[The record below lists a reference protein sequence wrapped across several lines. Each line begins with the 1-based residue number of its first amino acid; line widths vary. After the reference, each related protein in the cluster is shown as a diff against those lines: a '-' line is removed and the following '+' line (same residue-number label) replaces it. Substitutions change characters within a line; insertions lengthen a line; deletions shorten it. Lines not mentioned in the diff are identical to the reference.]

1 VAEKKRSAVP
11 ATTSETRVSKPGA
24 REVPTTGTLP
34 LGSSPKAPSPHAS
47 PEAPKAKVSATAGTM
62 QDPFEAQTLAPIAEG
77 LRQYLAIRLASAE
90 AGSAAFARLRDRLA
104 SHGSAALAEPPG
116 TKARA
121 YRLARELSTPE
132 SSASKHTL
140 PWHRQSTPPDPI
152 AVLRARGDA
161 DRELLELR
169 HARGLTPSEIAF
181 VVELPEADVASR
193 LAAAEE
199 ELRVA
204 LKRSASS
211 GVPATSDAGSAAAN
225 DAPSTKLTRDAELP
239 ELVFEAFSL
248 APTADPSD
256 PSVEPRVPTGIVLDG
271 RYELEKH
278 VGSGGFAD
286 VYRARDVAVP
296 GHVVALK
303 LLKRKAANAEAR
315 DHALRELRLIA
326 AVFHP
331 SIVQFKDHGWYED
344 RFWFV
349 MPWYEGESLETR
361 IEREPLTRAQA
372 RKIFEPLARALAT
385 MHASGIRHQDV
396 KPDNIFL
403 AKIQGFGV
411 QLEDRV
417 LPVLLDLGVAATDAE
432 LVLAGTPT
440 YFAPEVAAQFAYR
453 EGDAFPE
460 YPIGPGAD
468 VFALALALR
477 NALEPSTQPMVRE
490 DDVESFI
497 RTRAKEVPSPP
508 SDPSLRYLK
517 SHFARWLAL
526 DPSKRPTADELA
538 DELAVLT
545 LPEERRE
552 RRLRVLRVFGPIV
565 LSLIVVFGVIAY
577 QLAQR
582 AAVQAEKAERLEEQR
597 AAEQAGRLE
606 AEQTAEALSDAV
618 EAARAD
624 IQNAQLSR
632 EELERRLVDAQARLQ
647 VLQNTVA
654 RTRRQ
659 LQEAEKA
666 RDALQT
672 SLTSTENARRRL
684 ATQVDELTATLATRE
699 RELDEARRARTAA
712 ETRANAAEARANENE
727 ARASAAETRA
737 SSAEA
742 RATTAERERDAAR
755 VRVDQA
761 TAAERAAQT
770 ARDEAQAAARTATQE
785 LARVERELATARRR
799 IEELERQLA
808 SRPTEPTTPPRIVVP
823 GAETP
828 TTPTPIP
835 GPSVMTR
842 VR

>member
-1 VAEKKRSAVP
+1 
-11 ATTSETRVSKPGA
+11 
-24 REVPTTGTLP
+24 
-34 LGSSPKAPSPHAS
+34 
-47 PEAPKAKVSATAGTM
+47 M

-77 LRQYLAIRLASAE
+77 LRQYLAIRLASAD

-104 SHGSAALAEPPG
+104 ALGSAALAEPPG

-121 YRLARELSTPE
+121 YRLARELATPE

-152 AVLRARGDA
+152 AALRARGDA

-181 VVELPEADVASR
+181 VVELPEAEVASR

-204 LKRSASS
+204 LKRMPADLPASDD
-211 GVPATSDAGSAAAN
+211 V
-225 DAPSTKLTRDAELP
+225 PSTKLTRDAELP

-256 PSVEPRVPTGIVLDG
+256 PTVEPRVPTGIVLDG

-361 IEREPLTRAQA
+361 IEREPLTRPQA

-411 QLEDRV
+411 ELEDRV

-460 YPIGPGAD
+460 YPIGPAAD

-477 NALEPSTQPMVRE
+477 NALEPSSQPIVRE
-490 DDVESFI
+490 DDVEGFI
-497 RTRAKEVPSPP
+497 RARAKEAPSPP

-565 LSLIVVFGVIAY
+565 LSLLVVFGVIAY
-577 QLAQR
+577 QLAER

-606 AEQTAEALSDAV
+606 AEQTAEALGDAV

-647 VLQNTVA
+647 VLQSTVA

-666 RDALQT
+666 REALQT

-699 RELDEARRARTAA
+699 RELDEARRTRTAA
-712 ETRANAAEARANENE
+712 ETRANAAEARASENE

-755 VRVDQA
+755 ARVDQA

-785 LARVERELATARRR
+785 LARVERELSTARRR

-808 SRPTEPTTPPRIVVP
+808 SRPTETTTPPRIVVP
-823 GAETP
+823 GTETTSP
-828 TTPTPIP
+828 TPPIP

>member
-1 VAEKKRSAVP
+1 MAEKKRSAVP
-11 ATTSETRVSKPGA
+11 ATSSETRVSKPSA
-24 REVPTTGTLP
+24 RDVPTTGTLP
-34 LGSSPKAPSPHAS
+34 LGGAPKAPSPRD
-47 PEAPKAKVSATAGTM
+47 APKAKVSATAGTM
-62 QDPFEAQTLAPIAEG
+62 QDPFEAQTLAPITEG
-77 LRQYLAIRLASAE
+77 LRQYLAIRLASAD

-104 SHGSAALAEPPG
+104 ALGSAALAEPPG
-116 TKARA
+116 IKARA
-121 YRLARELSTPE
+121 YRLARELATPE

-152 AVLRARGDA
+152 AALRARGDA

-169 HARGLTPSEIAF
+169 HARGLVPSEIAF
-181 VVELPEADVASR
+181 VVELPEADVAAR

-204 LKRSASS
+204 LKRSPADVPASS
-211 GVPATSDAGSAAAN
+211 G
-225 DAPSTKLTRDAELP
+225 APSMKVTRDAELP

-256 PSVEPRVPTGIVLDG
+256 PTVEPRVPTGVVLDG

-331 SIVQFKDHGWYED
+331 SIVQFKDHGWYEN

-411 QLEDRV
+411 ELEDRV

-460 YPIGPGAD
+460 YPIGPAAD

-477 NALEPSTQPMVRE
+477 NALEPSSQPIVRE
-490 DDVESFI
+490 DDVEGFI
-497 RTRAKEVPSPP
+497 RVRSKEIPSPP
-508 SDPSLRYLK
+508 SDPSLRYLR

-565 LSLIVVFGVIAY
+565 LSLLVVFGVIAY
-577 QLAQR
+577 QLAER

-624 IQNAQLSR
+624 IQDAQLSR
-632 EELERRLVDAQARLQ
+632 EELERRLVDARARLQ
-647 VLQNTVA
+647 VLQSTVA

-666 RDALQT
+666 REALQA
-672 SLTSTENARRRL
+672 SLTSTESARRRL
-684 ATQVDELTATLATRE
+684 ATQVDELNATLATRE
-699 RELDEARRARTAA
+699 RELDEARRARAAA
-712 ETRANAAEARANENE
+712 ETRATSAEARANEYE
-727 ARASAAETRA
+727 TRATAAETRA

-742 RATTAERERDAAR
+742 RATAVERERDAAR

-761 TAAERAAQT
+761 TAAGRAAET

-785 LARVERELATARRR
+785 LARVERELSTARRR

-823 GAETP
+823 GAETTTP
-828 TTPTPIP
+828 TTPVP

>member
-1 VAEKKRSAVP
+1 
-11 ATTSETRVSKPGA
+11 
-24 REVPTTGTLP
+24 
-34 LGSSPKAPSPHAS
+34 
-47 PEAPKAKVSATAGTM
+47 M

-77 LRQYLAIRLASAE
+77 LRQYLAIRLASSE
-90 AGSAAFARLRDRLA
+90 AGLAAFARLRDRLA
-104 SHGSAALAEPPG
+104 TLGSAALAEPPG

-121 YRLARELSTPE
+121 YRLARELATPE
-132 SSASKHTL
+132 SSAPKNTL
-140 PWHRQSTPPDPI
+140 PWHRASTPPDPI
-152 AVLRARGDA
+152 SALRARGDA

-181 VVELPEADVASR
+181 VVDLPESDVLSR
-193 LAAAEE
+193 LADSEE
-199 ELRVA
+199 EMRVA
-204 LKRSASS
+204 LTRHGMARPDGARSDS
-211 GVPATSDAGSAAAN
+211 PRPDTD
-225 DAPSTKLTRDAELP
+225 LP
-239 ELVFEAFSL
+239 QIVFEAFSL
-248 APTADPSD
+248 EPTADSNND
-256 PSVEPRVPTGIVLDG
+256 PSVEPRVPTGVVLDG

-303 LLKRKAANAEAR
+303 LLKRKAANAQAR

-349 MPWYEGESLETR
+349 MPWYEGESLESR

-385 MHASGIRHQDV
+385 MHASKIRHQDV

-403 AKIQGFGV
+403 AKIQGFGIE
-411 QLEDRV
+411 LEERV

-453 EGDAFPE
+453 EGDAFPQF
-460 YPIGPGAD
+460 PIGPAAD

-477 NALEPSTQPMVRE
+477 NALEPATQPLVRE
-490 DDVESFI
+490 DDVEDFI
-497 RTRAKEVPSPP
+497 RTRAKEVPAPP
-508 SDPSLRYLK
+508 NDPSLRYLR

-526 DPSKRPTADELA
+526 DPADRPTADELA
-538 DELAVLT
+538 DQLAVLT

-565 LSLIVVFGVIAY
+565 LALIVVFGVIAY
-577 QLAQR
+577 QLAER
-582 AAVQAEKAERLEEQR
+582 AAVQAEKAERLEGER
-597 AAEQAGRLE
+597 AAEEAGRRE
-606 AEQTAEALSDAV
+606 AEQQAEALGDAV

-632 EELERRLVDAQARLQ
+632 EELERRLADTQGRLQ

-666 RDALQT
+666 RDALQA
-672 SLTSTENARRRL
+672 SLDTTEAARRRL
-684 ATQVDELTATLATRE
+684 ATQVDALNATVATRE
-699 RELDEARRARTAA
+699 RELDEARRVRAAAETRASTAEARANEN
-712 ETRANAAEARANENE
+712 ETRANAAEARAT
-727 ARASAAETRA
+727 S
-737 SSAEA
+737 
-742 RATTAERERDAAR
+742 AERERDAAR
-755 VRVDQA
+755 TRVDQV
-761 TAAERAAQT
+761 TAAERAATT
-770 ARDEAQAAARTATQE
+770 ARDEAQNAARSATQE
-785 LARVERELATARRR
+785 LTRVERELTTARRR

-808 SRPTEPTTPPRIVVP
+808 TRPTESTSPPRIVVP
-823 GAETP
+823 GAETTTP
-828 TTPTPIP
+828 TTTTPIP
-835 GPSVMTR
+835 GPTVMTR

>member
-1 VAEKKRSAVP
+1 
-11 ATTSETRVSKPGA
+11 
-24 REVPTTGTLP
+24 
-34 LGSSPKAPSPHAS
+34 
-47 PEAPKAKVSATAGTM
+47 M
-62 QDPFEAQTLAPIAEG
+62 QDPFEAQTLAPITEG
-77 LRQYLAIRLASAE
+77 LRQYLAIRLASAD

-104 SHGSAALAEPPG
+104 ALGSAALAEPPG
-116 TKARA
+116 IKARA
-121 YRLARELSTPE
+121 YRLARELATPE

-152 AVLRARGDA
+152 AALRARGDA

-169 HARGLTPSEIAF
+169 HARGLVPSEIAF
-181 VVELPEADVASR
+181 VVELPEADVAAR

-204 LKRSASS
+204 LKRSPADVPASS
-211 GVPATSDAGSAAAN
+211 G
-225 DAPSTKLTRDAELP
+225 APSMKVTRDAELP

-256 PSVEPRVPTGIVLDG
+256 PTVEPRVPTGVVLDG

-331 SIVQFKDHGWYED
+331 SIVQFKDHGWYEN

-411 QLEDRV
+411 ELEDRV

-460 YPIGPGAD
+460 YPIGPAAD

-477 NALEPSTQPMVRE
+477 NALEPSSQPIVRE
-490 DDVESFI
+490 DDVEGFI
-497 RTRAKEVPSPP
+497 RVRSKEIPSPP
-508 SDPSLRYLK
+508 SDPSLRYLR

-565 LSLIVVFGVIAY
+565 LSLLVVFGVIAY
-577 QLAQR
+577 QLAER

-624 IQNAQLSR
+624 IQDAQLSR
-632 EELERRLVDAQARLQ
+632 EELERRLVDARARLQ
-647 VLQNTVA
+647 VLQSTVA

-666 RDALQT
+666 REALQA
-672 SLTSTENARRRL
+672 SLTSTESARRRL
-684 ATQVDELTATLATRE
+684 ATQVDELNATLATRE
-699 RELDEARRARTAA
+699 RELDEARRARAAA
-712 ETRANAAEARANENE
+712 ETRATSAEARANEYE
-727 ARASAAETRA
+727 TRATAAETRA

-742 RATTAERERDAAR
+742 RATAVERERDAAR

-761 TAAERAAQT
+761 TAAGRAAET

-785 LARVERELATARRR
+785 LARVERELSTARRR

-823 GAETP
+823 GAETTTP
-828 TTPTPIP
+828 TTPVP

>member
-1 VAEKKRSAVP
+1 MAEKKRSAVP
-11 ATTSETRVSKPGA
+11 ATSSETRVSKPGA
-24 REVPTTGTLP
+24 RGVPTTGTLP
-34 LGSSPKAPSPHAS
+34 LGASPKAGAPEGGPSA
-47 PEAPKAKVSATAGTM
+47 APKAKVSATAGTM

-77 LRQYLAIRLASAE
+77 LRQYLAIRLASPD

-104 SHGSAALAEPPG
+104 SLGSAALAEPPG
-116 TKARA
+116 ARARA

-152 AVLRARGDA
+152 AALRARGDA

-169 HARGLTPSEIAF
+169 HARGLTPTEIAF

-204 LKRSASS
+204 LKRMPADLPAS
-211 GVPATSDAGSAAAN
+211 GDV
-225 DAPSTKLTRDAELP
+225 PSTKVTRDAELP
-239 ELVFEAFSL
+239 ELVFDAFSL

-256 PSVEPRVPTGIVLDG
+256 PTVEPRVPTGIVLDG

-372 RKIFEPLARALAT
+372 RRIFEPLARALAT

-411 QLEDRV
+411 ELEDRV

-477 NALEPSTQPMVRE
+477 NALEPSTQPIVRE

-508 SDPSLRYLK
+508 NDPSLRYLK

-666 RDALQT
+666 REALQA
-672 SLTSTENARRRL
+672 SLTSAENARGRL
-684 ATQVDELTATLATRE
+684 ATQAAELTSTLATRE

-712 ETRANAAEARANENE
+712 ETRANAAEARASENE
-727 ARASAAETRA
+727 ARASTAETRA

-742 RATTAERERDAAR
+742 RATVAERERDAAR
-755 VRVDQA
+755 LRVDQA

-808 SRPTEPTTPPRIVVP
+808 SRPNEPTTPPRIVVP
-823 GAETP
+823 GTETTTTP
-828 TTPTPIP
+828 TTPLP